1 MNKEKNINFLGLIAK
16 PYVEKISDVIERI
29 ILTDLNEIGDKKGDY
44 KKSIRALPVFAVRI
58 FQMSNGVIDLILS
71 ENIYASK
78 TLLRPLIEHAFK
90 ISFLTKKAIKENSA
104 EVFKDYYLFC
114 DLAEELQYQKSL
126 DYKSQLLFEKESDE
140 KAFEDLIKSKPEIQN
155 YSKRKIF
162 EKANEFTFRN
172 IFKFLN
178 ENDDIDYKNVENDI
192 LKKSYEA
199 YIMIGAIYSDLSS
212 FIHGGPFAEP
222 YAFPS
227 SKKDE
232 DNYEI
237 LDVIESVMIMHFYA
251 NLSILEF
258 WNSIIPNKY
267 DYAIKEIN
275 ELMLEYYKKV

>member
-1 MNKEKNINFLGLIAK
+1 MKEQKNINFLGLIAK
-16 PYVEKISDVIERI
+16 PYVEKISNVVEKV
-29 ILTDLNEIGDKKGDY
+29 ILTDLKEIAEKKGDY
-44 KKSIRALPVFAVRI
+44 KQSIRALPVFAIRI
-58 FQMSNGVIDLILS
+58 FQMSNGVIDLILA
-71 ENIYASK
+71 ENIYSAK
-78 TLLRPLIEHAFK
+78 TLLRPLIEHSFK
-90 ISFLTKKAIKENSA
+90 ISFLTKKATKENSA

-140 KAFEDLIKSKPEIQN
+140 KAFLDLIKNKPEIQK

-178 ENDDIDYKNVENDI
+178 ENDDIEYKNVENDFV
-192 LKKSYEA
+192 KQGYEA
-199 YIMIGAIYSDLSS
+199 YAMIGAIYSDLSS

-222 YAFPS
+222 YVFPS
-227 SKKDE
+227 SKEDE

-237 LDVIESVMIMHFYA
+237 LNVIENVMIMHFYA

-275 ELMLEYYKKV
+275 ELMLEYYEKV